1 VDPTLGNPWND
12 IGAIL
17 LTDGEPR
24 EAVPWLRAAIEA
36 PRYEAVGFPWLNL
49 AKVHEKLGNKMAA
62 FEAARQALEHL
73 PEDLEAARI
82 FDEFAEGLL

>member
-1 VDPTLGNPWND
+1 
-12 IGAIL
+12 
-17 LTDGEPR
+17 
-24 EAVPWLRAAIEA
+24 
-36 PRYEAVGFPWLNL
+36 
-49 AKVHEKLGNKMAA
+49 MAA